1 VAVATYSSEVRL
13 AAILALVVLLAV
25 LFGRTIRSDARRT
38 ILLG

>member
-1 VAVATYSSEVRL
+1 VATYTNEVRL
-13 AAILALVVLLAV
+13 AAIIALVVLLLV